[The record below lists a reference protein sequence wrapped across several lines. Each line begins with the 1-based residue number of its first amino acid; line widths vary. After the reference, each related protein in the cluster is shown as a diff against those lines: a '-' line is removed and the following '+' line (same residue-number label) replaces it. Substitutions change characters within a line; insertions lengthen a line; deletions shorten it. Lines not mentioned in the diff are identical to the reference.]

1 MLVISILFSC
11 FKYILKFVLNSVFN
25 WYRLTL
31 LSPPTFLLIKRVSIV
46 LLLFEV
52 QYNWYDIA
60 KNVQVHGCGRKR
72 RMRRR
77 DTSEYLRTSIGA
89 VDRPLFLRAG
99 IAVARSVVSRDI
111 PVCILRSDQTSPG
124 APKPRRRGVPAS
136 CIRAGHEER
145 SERMPAGE
153 RAIVPSARS
162 SSKSSINLRPRSPRD
177 PAAAVRAA
185 RSVID
190 LRIPP

>member
-1 MLVISILFSC
+1 M
-11 FKYILKFVLNSVFN
+11 
-25 WYRLTL
+25 
-31 LSPPTFLLIKRVSIV
+31 
-46 LLLFEV
+46 
-52 QYNWYDIA
+52 
-60 KNVQVHGCGRKR
+60 QVHGCGRKR
-72 RMRRR
+72 RVRRR
-77 DTSEYLRTSIGA
+77 DISEYLRTSIDA

-124 APKPRRRGVPAS
+124 PSEPRRRRVPAS

-177 PAAAVRAA
+177 PAAAVRAV